1 MSKVNKLYEREI
13 NQRESVCHNRNK
25 KSKCEKCCFKSKQI
39 LFFYERE
46 ISQRESA
53 CQKTCAL
60 TPLPPSFFLGV
71 RSVLLFYHHQHHP
84 HHHHQHLLHHS
95 QRQFAIIVI
104 FWQSLF
110 MLCLSIVIT
119 IISSII
125 MNSSF
130 SWAWL
135 LTSGWA
141 SLTTRWSPTSS
152 CCFRQPRCCFFLF
165 QSVIRSNSDSK
176 DSCNSI
182 IFRPGSLY
190 SWRARP
196 FNTFISSSI
205 TRWSLK

>member
-1 MSKVNKLYEREI
+1 MSKVNKSFFYEREI
-13 NQRESVCHNRNK
+13 NQRESACHNRNK

-60 TPLPPSFFLGV
+60 TPLPLFLGV

-104 FWQSLF
+104 FWQSIF

-125 MNSSF
+125 MNSSL
-130 SWAWL
+130 AA
-135 LTSGWA
+135 LTSARGWA

-152 CCFRQPRCCFFLF
+152 CCRQPRCCFF